1 MVDPKGH
8 QASSPWQM
16 PRAATGKPQPMGR
29 SGAWAAD
36 NVATDD
42 QVQDRPEEQREGERL
57 TKSGPKVADEKG

>member
-1 MVDPKGH
+1 VADAARGNG
-8 QASSPWQM
+8 QAPADG
-16 PRAATGKPQPMGR
+16 AAR
-29 SGAWAAD
+29 RLAAD